1 MLYAVVL
8 LMDNKLDCLDLR
20 SEVNLLLVSS
30 GLIFTTGHFLG
41 LEGSLSSFPC
51 DVHVGLGSV
60 LDSGMMFLNL
70 LLDGLLQLLDIDLST
85 RLLDKLLFDFSFLFN
100 FSSSLSRRL
109 ASGQLLLPL
118 SAPDIRVL
126 HYR

>member
-70 LLDGLLQLLDIDLST
+70 LLDGLLQLLDIDSPLVCLTS
-85 RLLDKLLFDFSFLFN
+85 
-100 FSSSLSRRL
+100 FSSIS
-109 ASGQLLLPL
+109 ASSSI
-118 SAPDIRVL
+118 SAAA
-126 HYR
+126 

>member
-30 GLIFTTGHFLG
+30 GLIFTTGHLLG

-51 DVHVGLGSV
+51 DVKELKKAVEKEIKEHHPAVQNTTKS
-60 LDSGMMFLNL
+60 DMDIAREAAKAAFEAQKMSGGENETAG
-70 LLDGLLQLLDIDLST
+70 DEEEIDL
-85 RLLDKLLFDFSFLFN
+85 
-100 FSSSLSRRL
+100 
-109 ASGQLLLPL
+109 
-118 SAPDIRVL
+118 
-126 HYR
+126 